1 MPNPTATADLLRYAL
16 MASTCAIALLGA
28 SSTAWAQTTQA
39 RISAKEQ
46 INIGYRADAAPFSFE
61 PRPGEAAGYMVD
73 LCRKI
78 ADQASA
84 QAPNPPRVNLVPV
97 PVDQINRYL
106 QAGTVDL
113 FCSATTVT
121 AERRKSMDFSA
132 PVFISSIRLLVRQSD
147 GIERLDQLAGK
158 PVVVIGRTTAD
169 TALAQRSPAM
179 KWEVTRALNPD
190 AALSQLQM
198 GWAQAYARDDVLLQA
213 QIAQTDNAG
222 QYKLLPDAL
231 SREEIAIAFGRND
244 AGWRTLVNDVIT
256 GLVRSGEMQTLY
268 DRWFIQPTTVHPRG
282 LNLPMSAELKTAL
295 DRLR

>member
-231 SREEIAIAFGRND
+231 SREEIAIAFGSND

-268 DRWFIQPTTVHPRG
+268 DRWFVQPTAVHPRG

>member
-1 MPNPTATADLLRYAL
+1 MPTPTAIAGLLRHAL
-16 MASTCAIALLGA
+16 MASACTATLLSGA
-28 SSTAWAQTTQA
+28 NTAWAQATQA
-39 RISAKEQ
+39 RIQAKEQ

-78 ADQASA
+78 ADQAGA
-84 QAPNPPRVNLVPV
+84 QAKNPPRVNLVPV

-121 AERRKSMDFSA
+121 GERRKSMDFSA
-132 PVFISSIRLLVRQSD
+132 PVFISAIRLLVRQSD
-147 GIERLDQLAGK
+147 GVERMEQLAGK

-169 TALAQRSPAM
+169 TALAQRRATM
-179 KWEVTRALNPD
+179 QWDVTRALNPE

-198 GWAQAYARDDVLLQA
+198 GWAQAYARDDVLLLA
-213 QIAQTDNAG
+213 QIAQTDNA
-222 QYKLLPDAL
+222 QHYKLLPEAL

-244 AGWRTLVNDVIT
+244 AGWSTLVNGVIT
-256 GLVRSGEMQTLY
+256 GLVRSGEMQALY
-268 DRWFIQPTTVHPRG
+268 DRWFVQPTAVHPRG

>member
-268 DRWFIQPTTVHPRG
+268 DRWFVQPTAVHPRG